1 MKASARVVLQFAL
14 VLICCAVALAQP
26 DNRQNIAPEKKLEKT
41 SDSKPVEAA
50 PALFSYQ
57 PIGSWA
63 GKRFIF
69 LPKPKGSESG
79 TYEDFSR
86 LVTHKKY
93 AGRVARVV
101 SANHSGA
108 SAFIEFE
115 MEDDGERLRVFTVA
129 NKESVRGM
137 ALLDDIENA
146 RKQWVGKTLWS
157 KMLMISSYDEESGAL
172 SMTPVKKFGTLKVV
186 DVVPGWDEE
195 KPVRFK
201 LETRDGK
208 QGFVDLNLSGTNVQ
222 KDVRL
227 MSRFEDS
234 LMEEDPRLKYK
245 WKADVW
251 SAIEKGQ
258 VYPGMTEEQVKMSWG
273 APEKVAP
280 TAAGEVWIYPAGS
293 LVFRKGVL
301 TGSQ

>member
-1 MKASARVVLQFAL
+1 MKKTARIVLQFTL
-14 VLICCAVALAQP
+14 VAICCAVALAQP
-26 DNRQNIAPEKKLEKT
+26 ENRQNITPEKKSEP
-41 SDSKPVEAA
+41 KPVEAA
-50 PALFSYQ
+50 TTPFPYH

-69 LPKPKGSESG
+69 LLKPKGSESG

-86 LVTHKKY
+86 SVTHKKY

-101 SANHSGA
+101 SANDSGA
-108 SAFIEFE
+108 SAFIEFQ

-146 RKQWVGKTLWS
+146 RKQWAGKTLWS
-157 KMLMISSYDEESGAL
+157 KMLMISSYDEESGAIT
-172 SMTPVKKFGTLKVV
+172 MTPVKKFGPLKVA

-195 KPVRFK
+195 KPVRIK
-201 LETRDGK
+201 LETPDGK

-222 KDVRL
+222 KEVRHL
-227 MSRFEDS
+227 SRFEDH
-234 LMEEDPRLKYK
+234 LLAEDPRLTHK
-245 WKADVW
+245 WRADVW
-251 SAIEKGQ
+251 SVIEKGQ
-258 VYPGMTEEQVKMSWG
+258 VYSGMTEEQVKMSWG
-273 APEKVAP
+273 EPEKVTR
-280 TAAGEVWIYPAGS
+280 TAAGQVWTYPGGA
-293 LVFRKGVL
+293 LVFKKGVM

>member
-1 MKASARVVLQFAL
+1 MKKITRIALQFTL
-14 VLICCAVALAQP
+14 VAICCAVALAQP
-26 DNRQNIAPEKKLEKT
+26 ETRQNITTEKKSEPN
-41 SDSKPVEAA
+41 PVEAA
-50 PALFSYQ
+50 PTPFPYH
-57 PIGSWA
+57 PIGSWV

-86 LVTHKKY
+86 LVTHQKY

-101 SANHSGA
+101 SANDSGA
-108 SAFIEFE
+108 SAFIEFQ

-146 RKQWVGKTLWS
+146 RKQWAGKTVWG
-157 KMLMISSYDEESGAL
+157 KMLMISSYDEQSGAIA
-172 SMTPVKKFGTLKVV
+172 MTTVKKFGPLKVV

-195 KPVRFK
+195 KPARFK
-201 LETRDGK
+201 LETPDGK

-222 KDVRL
+222 KEVRYL
-227 MSRFEDS
+227 SRFEDH
-234 LMEEDPRLKYK
+234 LMAENPRLKYK

-251 SAIEKGQ
+251 STIEKGQ
-258 VYPGMTEEQVKMSWG
+258 IYPGMTEEQVKMSWG
-273 APEKVAP
+273 EPEKITR
-280 TAAGEVWIYPAGS
+280 TAAGEVWTYTSGA
-293 LVFRKGVL
+293 LVFKKGIL
-301 TGSQ
+301 SGSQ

>member
-1 MKASARVVLQFAL
+1 MNKVARIILQFSL
-14 VLICCAVALAQP
+14 VSICCVVALAQP
-26 DNRQNIAPEKKLEKT
+26 ETRQNVAPEKKSE
-41 SDSKPVEAA
+41 SKPVEAA
-50 PALFSYQ
+50 PTLFPYH
-57 PIGSWA
+57 PIGSWV

-86 LVTHKKY
+86 AITHQKY

-101 SANHSGA
+101 SADDSGA
-108 SAFIEFE
+108 SAFIEFA

-146 RKQWVGKTLWS
+146 RKQWAGKTVWS
-157 KMLMISSYDEESGAL
+157 KMLIISSYDEQSGAIT
-172 SMTPVKKFGTLKVV
+172 MTPVKKIGPLKVV

-201 LETRDGK
+201 LEAPDGK

-222 KDVRL
+222 KEVRHL
-227 MSRFEDS
+227 GRFEDH
-234 LMEEDPRLKYK
+234 LLGEDPRLKHK
-245 WKADVW
+245 WRADVW
-251 SAIEKGQ
+251 AAIEKGQ
-258 VYPGMTEEQVKMSWG
+258 VYAGMTEEQVKMSWG
-273 APEKVAP
+273 EPEKITR
-280 TAAGEVWIYPAGS
+280 TAVGEVWTYRGGA
-293 LVFRKGVL
+293 LVFKKGVM
-301 TGSQ
+301 T

>member
-1 MKASARVVLQFAL
+1 MKKFTRPCLQFAL
-14 VLICCAVALAQP
+14 VAIFSVVALAQP
-26 DNRQNIAPEKKLEKT
+26 ETRQNITPEKKSE
-41 SDSKPVEAA
+41 SKPVEAA
-50 PALFSYQ
+50 PTPFPYH
-57 PIGSWA
+57 PIGSWV
-63 GKRFIF
+63 GKRFTF

-86 LVTHKKY
+86 SVTHQKY

-101 SANHSGA
+101 SANDSGA
-108 SAFIEFE
+108 SAYIEFE

-137 ALLDDIENA
+137 ALLEDIENA
-146 RKQWVGKTLWS
+146 RKQWAGKTVWG
-157 KMLMISSYDEESGAL
+157 KMLMISSYDEQSGAIT
-172 SMTPVKKFGTLKVV
+172 MTAVKKFGPLKVV

-195 KPVRFK
+195 KPARFK
-201 LETRDGK
+201 LETPDGK

-222 KDVRL
+222 KEVRNL
-227 MSRFEDS
+227 SRFEDH
-234 LMEEDPRLKYK
+234 LLPENPKLKYK

-273 APEKVAP
+273 EPDKITR
-280 TAAGEVWIYPAGS
+280 TAAGEVWTYTSGA
-293 LVFRKGVL
+293 LVFKKGIL
-301 TGSQ
+301 SGSQ

>member
-1 MKASARVVLQFAL
+1 MKKITRVALQFTL
-14 VLICCAVALAQP
+14 VTIFSVVALAQP
-26 DNRQNIAPEKKLEKT
+26 ETRQNITPEKKSET
-41 SDSKPVEAA
+41 KPVEAA
-50 PALFSYQ
+50 PTLFPYH
-57 PIGSWA
+57 PIGSWV

-86 LVTHKKY
+86 AVTHQKY

-101 SANHSGA
+101 SADASGA
-108 SAFIEFE
+108 SAYVEFE

-146 RKQWVGKTLWS
+146 RKQWAGKTVWS
-157 KMLMISSYDEESGAL
+157 KMLMISSYDEQSGAIT
-172 SMTPVKKFGTLKVV
+172 MTPVKKFGPLKVV

-195 KPVRFK
+195 KPTRFK
-201 LETRDGK
+201 LEAPDGK
-208 QGFVDLNLSGTNVQ
+208 QGFVDMNLSGTNVQ
-222 KDVRL
+222 KEVRHL
-227 MSRFEDS
+227 SRFEDH
-234 LMEEDPRLKYK
+234 LLAEDPRLTRK
-245 WKADVW
+245 WRANVW

-273 APEKVAP
+273 EPEKVTR
-280 TAAGEVWIYPAGS
+280 TAAGEVWTYSGGS
-293 LVFRKGVL
+293 LVFKKGVM

>member
-1 MKASARVVLQFAL
+1 MKKITRIALQFTL
-14 VLICCAVALAQP
+14 VAICCAVALAQP
-26 DNRQNIAPEKKLEKT
+26 ETRQNITTEKKSEPN
-41 SDSKPVEAA
+41 PVEAA
-50 PALFSYQ
+50 PTPFPYH
-57 PIGSWA
+57 PIGSWV

-86 LVTHKKY
+86 LVTHQKY

-101 SANHSGA
+101 SANDSGA
-108 SAFIEFE
+108 SAFIEFQ

-146 RKQWVGKTLWS
+146 RKQWAGKTVWG
-157 KMLMISSYDEESGAL
+157 KMLMISSYDEQSGAIG
-172 SMTPVKKFGTLKVV
+172 MTAIKKFGPLKVV

-195 KPVRFK
+195 KPARFK
-201 LETRDGK
+201 LETPDGK

-222 KDVRL
+222 KEVRYL
-227 MSRFEDS
+227 SRFEDHI
-234 LMEEDPRLKYK
+234 LAENPRLKYK

-258 VYPGMTEEQVKMSWG
+258 IYPGMTDEQVKMSWG
-273 APEKVAP
+273 EPEKITR
-280 TAAGEVWIYPAGS
+280 TAAGEVWTYTSGA
-293 LVFRKGVL
+293 LVFKKGIL
-301 TGSQ
+301 SGSQ

>member
-1 MKASARVVLQFAL
+1 MKKTVRIVLQFTL
-14 VLICCAVALAQP
+14 VAICCAVALAQP
-26 DNRQNIAPEKKLEKT
+26 ENRQNITPEKKSEP
-41 SDSKPVEAA
+41 KPVEAA
-50 PALFSYQ
+50 TAPFPYH
-57 PIGSWA
+57 PIGSWV
-63 GKRFIF
+63 GKRFVF

-86 LVTHKKY
+86 SVTHKKF

-101 SANHSGA
+101 SADDSGA
-108 SAFIEFE
+108 SAFIEFQ

-146 RKQWVGKTLWS
+146 RKQWAGKTLWS
-157 KMLMISSYDEESGAL
+157 KMLMISSYDEESGAIT
-172 SMTPVKKFGTLKVV
+172 MTPVKKFGPLKVM

-195 KPVRFK
+195 KPVRIK
-201 LETRDGK
+201 LETPDGK

-222 KDVRL
+222 KEVRHL
-227 MSRFEDS
+227 SRFEAH
-234 LMEEDPRLKYK
+234 LLAEDPRLTHK
-245 WKADVW
+245 WRADVW

-258 VYPGMTEEQVKMSWG
+258 VYAGMTEEQVKMSWG
-273 APEKVAP
+273 EPEKFTH
-280 TAAGEVWIYPAGS
+280 TAAGEVWTYAGGA
-293 LVFRKGVL
+293 LVFKKGVM

>member
-1 MKASARVVLQFAL
+1 MKKFTRHCLQFAL
-14 VLICCAVALAQP
+14 VTIFSVVAFAQP
-26 DNRQNIAPEKKLEKT
+26 ETRQNITTEKKSE
-41 SDSKPVEAA
+41 SKPVEAA
-50 PALFSYQ
+50 PTPFPYH
-57 PIGSWA
+57 PIGSWV

-86 LVTHKKY
+86 LVTHQKY

-101 SANHSGA
+101 SANDSGA
-108 SAFIEFE
+108 SAYIEFQ

-146 RKQWVGKTLWS
+146 RKQWAGITVWG
-157 KMLMISSYDEESGAL
+157 KMLMISSYDEQSGAIT
-172 SMTPVKKFGTLKVV
+172 MTAVKKFGPLKVV

-195 KPVRFK
+195 KPARFK
-201 LETRDGK
+201 LETPDGK

-222 KDVRL
+222 KEVRYL
-227 MSRFEDS
+227 SRFEDH
-234 LMEEDPRLKYK
+234 LLAENPRLKYK

-258 VYPGMTEEQVKMSWG
+258 IYPGMTEEQVKMSWG
-273 APEKVAP
+273 EPEKSTR
-280 TAAGEVWIYPAGS
+280 TAAGEVWTYTNGA
-293 LVFRKGVL
+293 LVFKKGIL
-301 TGSQ
+301 SGSQ

>member
-1 MKASARVVLQFAL
+1 MKKTVYTILLFTL
-14 VLICCAVALAQP
+14 VAICHTVAPAQP
-26 DNRQNIAPEKKLEKT
+26 EPKQNGEAEKKSE
-41 SDSKPVEAA
+41 SKPDEAA
-50 PALFSYQ
+50 PAPFTYQ
-57 PIGSWA
+57 PIASWV

-86 LVTHKKY
+86 KVTHQKY
-93 AGRVARVV
+93 AGRVARVIL
-101 SANHSGA
+101 ANASGP
-108 SAFIEFE
+108 SAFVEFE

-129 NKESVRGM
+129 NKESIRGM

-157 KMLMISSYDEESGAL
+157 KMLMISSYNEESGAIT
-172 SMTPVKKFGTLKVV
+172 MTPVNKFGPLKVV

-201 LETRDGK
+201 LETPTGK

-222 KDVRL
+222 KEVRNQ
-227 MSRFEDS
+227 SRFDGH
-234 LMEEDPRLKYK
+234 LLAEDPRTKHK
-245 WKADVW
+245 WKAGVW

-258 VYPGMTEEQVKMSWG
+258 VYAGMTKEQVKMSWG
-273 APEKVAP
+273 EPEKV
-280 TAAGEVWIYPAGS
+280 TRAATGEVWTYPSGA
-293 LVFRKGVL
+293 LVFKKEIL

>member
-1 MKASARVVLQFAL
+1 MKKFTRPCLQFAL
-14 VLICCAVALAQP
+14 VAIFSVVALAQP
-26 DNRQNIAPEKKLEKT
+26 ETRQNITTEKKSE
-41 SDSKPVEAA
+41 SNPVEAA
-50 PALFSYQ
+50 STPFPYH
-57 PIGSWA
+57 PIGSWV

-86 LVTHKKY
+86 LVTHQKY
-93 AGRVARVV
+93 SGRVARVV
-101 SANHSGA
+101 SANDSGA
-108 SAFIEFE
+108 SAFIEFQ

-146 RKQWVGKTLWS
+146 RKQWAGKTVWG
-157 KMLMISSYDEESGAL
+157 KMLMISSYDEQSGAIT
-172 SMTPVKKFGTLKVV
+172 MTVVKKLGPLKVV

-195 KPVRFK
+195 KPARFK
-201 LETRDGK
+201 LETPEAK

-222 KDVRL
+222 KEIRYL
-227 MSRFEDS
+227 SRFEDH
-234 LMEEDPRLKYK
+234 LLAENPRLKYK

-258 VYPGMTEEQVKMSWG
+258 VYAGMTEEQVKMSWG
-273 APEKVAP
+273 EPEKITR
-280 TAAGEVWIYPAGS
+280 TAAGDVWTYTSGA
-293 LVFRKGVL
+293 LVFKKGIL
-301 TGSQ
+301 SGSQ

>member
-1 MKASARVVLQFAL
+1 MKRIARIVLQFTL
-14 VLICCAVALAQP
+14 VLTLVLSCCVAALAQP
-26 DNRQNIAPEKKLEKT
+26 DNRQNITPEKKSE
-41 SDSKPVEAA
+41 SNSIEAA
-50 PALFSYQ
+50 PAPFPYQ
-57 PIGSWA
+57 PIGSWV

-86 LVTHKKY
+86 SVTHKKY
-93 AGRVARVV
+93 AGRVARVT
-101 SANHSGA
+101 SANDSGR

-137 ALLDDIENA
+137 ALMDDIENA
-146 RKQWVGKTLWS
+146 RKQWAGKTLWS

-172 SMTPVKKFGTLKVV
+172 TMTRVKKIGPLKVV

-195 KPVRFK
+195 KPVRLK
-201 LETRDGK
+201 LETPDGK

-222 KDVRL
+222 KEVRHL
-227 MSRFEDS
+227 SRFEDN
-234 LMEEDPRLKYK
+234 LMAEDPRLKYK
-245 WKADVW
+245 WRADVW

-273 APEKVAP
+273 EPEKVTR
-280 TAAGEVWIYPAGS
+280 TAAGEVWTFRGDT
-293 LVFRKGVL
+293 LVFRKGIL

>member
-1 MKASARVVLQFAL
+1 MKKITRIALQFTL
-14 VLICCAVALAQP
+14 VAICCAVVLAQP
-26 DNRQNIAPEKKLEKT
+26 ETRQNVTPEKKSE
-41 SDSKPVEAA
+41 SKPVEAA
-50 PALFSYQ
+50 PTPFQYH
-57 PIGSWA
+57 PIGSWV

-86 LVTHKKY
+86 SVTHHKY

-101 SANHSGA
+101 TANDSGA
-108 SAFIEFE
+108 SAYIEFE

-146 RKQWVGKTLWS
+146 RKQWAGKTVWG
-157 KMLMISSYDEESGAL
+157 KMLMISSYDEQSGAIT
-172 SMTPVKKFGTLKVV
+172 MTTVKKFGPLKVV

-195 KPVRFK
+195 KPARFK
-201 LETRDGK
+201 LETPDGK

-222 KDVRL
+222 KEVRYL
-227 MSRFEDS
+227 SRFEDH
-234 LMEEDPRLKYK
+234 LLAENPRLKYK
-245 WKADVW
+245 WRADVW

-258 VYPGMTEEQVKMSWG
+258 IYPGMTEEQVKMSWG
-273 APEKVAP
+273 EPEKITR
-280 TAAGEVWIYPAGS
+280 TAAGEVWTYTNGA
-293 LVFRKGVL
+293 LVFKKGIL
-301 TGSQ
+301 SGSQ

>member
-1 MKASARVVLQFAL
+1 MKKFTRPCLQFAL
-14 VLICCAVALAQP
+14 VAIFSVVALAQP
-26 DNRQNIAPEKKLEKT
+26 ETRQNITPEKKSE
-41 SDSKPVEAA
+41 SKPVEAA
-50 PALFSYQ
+50 PTPFPYH
-57 PIGSWA
+57 PIGSWV
-63 GKRFIF
+63 GKRFTF

-86 LVTHKKY
+86 LVTHQKY

-101 SANHSGA
+101 SANDSGA
-108 SAFIEFE
+108 SAYIEFE

-137 ALLDDIENA
+137 ALLEDIENA
-146 RKQWVGKTLWS
+146 RKQWAGKTVWG
-157 KMLMISSYDEESGAL
+157 KMLMISSYDEQSGAIT
-172 SMTPVKKFGTLKVV
+172 MTAVKKFGPLKVV

-195 KPVRFK
+195 KPARFK
-201 LETRDGK
+201 LETPDGK

-222 KDVRL
+222 KEVRNL
-227 MSRFEDS
+227 SRFEDH
-234 LMEEDPRLKYK
+234 LLPENPKLKYK

-273 APEKVAP
+273 EPDKITR
-280 TAAGEVWIYPAGS
+280 TAAGEVWTYTSGA
-293 LVFRKGVL
+293 LVFKKGIL
-301 TGSQ
+301 SGSQ

>member
-1 MKASARVVLQFAL
+1 MKKFTRPCLQFAL
-14 VLICCAVALAQP
+14 VAIFSVVALAQP
-26 DNRQNIAPEKKLEKT
+26 ETRQNITTEKKSE
-41 SDSKPVEAA
+41 SNPVEAA
-50 PALFSYQ
+50 PTPFPYH
-57 PIGSWA
+57 PIGSWV

-86 LVTHKKY
+86 LVTHQKY
-93 AGRVARVV
+93 SGRVARVV
-101 SANHSGA
+101 SANDSGA
-108 SAFIEFE
+108 SAFIEFQ

-146 RKQWVGKTLWS
+146 RKQWAGKTVWG
-157 KMLMISSYDEESGAL
+157 KMLMISSYDEQSGAIT
-172 SMTPVKKFGTLKVV
+172 MTVVKKLGPLKVV

-195 KPVRFK
+195 KPIRFK
-201 LETRDGK
+201 LETPDGK

-222 KDVRL
+222 KEVRYL
-227 MSRFEDS
+227 SRFEDH
-234 LMEEDPRLKYK
+234 LLAENPRLKYK

-258 VYPGMTEEQVKMSWG
+258 VYAGMTEEQVKMSWG
-273 APEKVAP
+273 EPDKITR
-280 TAAGEVWIYPAGS
+280 TAAGDVWTYTSGA
-293 LVFRKGVL
+293 LVFKKGIL
-301 TGSQ
+301 SGSQ

>member
-1 MKASARVVLQFAL
+1 MKKFTRPCLQFAL
-14 VLICCAVALAQP
+14 VAIFSVVALAQP
-26 DNRQNIAPEKKLEKT
+26 ETRQNITTEKKSE
-41 SDSKPVEAA
+41 SNPVEAA
-50 PALFSYQ
+50 STPFPYH
-57 PIGSWA
+57 PIGSWV

-86 LVTHKKY
+86 LVTHQKY
-93 AGRVARVV
+93 SGRVARVV
-101 SANHSGA
+101 SANDSGA
-108 SAFIEFE
+108 SAFIEFQ

-146 RKQWVGKTLWS
+146 RKQWAGKTVWG
-157 KMLMISSYDEESGAL
+157 KMLMISSYDEQSGAIT
-172 SMTPVKKFGTLKVV
+172 MTVVKKLGPLKVV

-195 KPVRFK
+195 KPARFK
-201 LETRDGK
+201 LETPDGK

-222 KDVRL
+222 KEVRYL
-227 MSRFEDS
+227 SRFEDH
-234 LMEEDPRLKYK
+234 LLAENPRLKYK

-258 VYPGMTEEQVKMSWG
+258 VYAGMTEEQVKMSWG
-273 APEKVAP
+273 EPEKITR
-280 TAAGEVWIYPAGS
+280 TAAGDVWTYTSGA
-293 LVFRKGVL
+293 LVFKKGIL
-301 TGSQ
+301 SGSQ

>member
-1 MKASARVVLQFAL
+1 MKKITRIALQFTL
-14 VLICCAVALAQP
+14 VTTFAVVALAQP
-26 DNRQNIAPEKKLEKT
+26 ETRQNITTEKKSE
-41 SDSKPVEAA
+41 SKPVEAA
-50 PALFSYQ
+50 PTPFTYH
-57 PIGSWA
+57 PIVSWV

-86 LVTHKKY
+86 LVTHQKY

-101 SANHSGA
+101 SANDSGA
-108 SAFIEFE
+108 SAFIEFQ

-146 RKQWVGKTLWS
+146 RKQWAGKTVWG
-157 KMLMISSYDEESGAL
+157 KMLMISNYDEQSGAIA
-172 SMTPVKKFGTLKVV
+172 MTAVKKFGPLKVV

-195 KPVRFK
+195 KPARFK
-201 LETRDGK
+201 LETPDGK

-222 KDVRL
+222 KEVRNL
-227 MSRFEDS
+227 SRFEDH
-234 LMEEDPRLKYK
+234 LLPENPKLKYK

-273 APEKVAP
+273 EPDKITR
-280 TAAGEVWIYPAGS
+280 TAAGEIWTYTSGA
-293 LVFRKGVL
+293 LVFKKGIL
-301 TGSQ
+301 SGSQ

>member
-1 MKASARVVLQFAL
+1 MKKITRIALQFTL
-14 VLICCAVALAQP
+14 VAICYAVAPAQP
-26 DNRQNIAPEKKLEKT
+26 ETRQNITPEKKTE
-41 SDSKPVEAA
+41 SKPVEAA
-50 PALFSYQ
+50 PTPFPYH
-57 PIGSWA
+57 PIGSWV

-86 LVTHKKY
+86 MVTHKKY

-101 SANHSGA
+101 TANDSGA
-108 SAFIEFE
+108 SAYIEFE

-146 RKQWVGKTLWS
+146 RKQWAGKTVWG
-157 KMLMISSYDEESGAL
+157 KMLMISSYDEQSGAIT
-172 SMTPVKKFGTLKVV
+172 MTMVKKFGPLKVV

-195 KPVRFK
+195 KPARFK
-201 LETRDGK
+201 LETPDGK

-222 KDVRL
+222 KEVRYL
-227 MSRFEDS
+227 SRFEDH
-234 LMEEDPRLKYK
+234 LLAENPRLKYK
-245 WKADVW
+245 WRADVW

-258 VYPGMTEEQVKMSWG
+258 IYPGMTEEQVKMSWG
-273 APEKVAP
+273 EPEKLTR
-280 TAAGEVWIYPAGS
+280 TAAGEVWTYTNGT
-293 LVFRKGVL
+293 LVFKKGIL
-301 TGSQ
+301 SGSQ

>member
-1 MKASARVVLQFAL
+1 VKKTASIVLQFTL
-14 VLICCAVALAQP
+14 VLICCVVALAQP
-26 DNRQNIAPEKKLEKT
+26 DKRQNITPEKK
-41 SDSKPVEAA
+41 SDLKPAEAA
-50 PALFSYQ
+50 SAVFPYQ
-57 PIGSWA
+57 PIRSWA

-86 LVTHKKY
+86 SVTHKKY

-101 SANHSGA
+101 SANDSGV

-129 NKESVRGM
+129 HKESVRGM

-157 KMLMISSYDEESGAL
+157 KMLMISSYDEQSGAL
-172 SMTPVKKFGTLKVV
+172 TMTQVKKFGPLKVI

-201 LETRDGK
+201 LETPAGK

-222 KDVRL
+222 KEVRYL
-227 MSRFEDS
+227 SRFEDH
-234 LMEEDPRLKYK
+234 LMAEDPKLKYK
-245 WKADVW
+245 WRADVW

-258 VYPGMTEEQVKMSWG
+258 VYFGMTEEQVKMSWG
-273 APEKVAP
+273 EPEKVTR
-280 TAAGEVWIYPAGS
+280 TAAGEVWTYPAGS
-293 LVFRKGVL
+293 LIFRKGVM